1 MAEGPTP
8 VYKKLWFEILS
19 AKIYG
24 KLDVFGL
31 SNSYVQINL
40 IDKISNEVVYS
51 YKTSTKSRT
60 KTPVWNEKFTL
71 YVKPEEHKVSLALF
85 SDNRLTRDDFI
96 GLSEVSLEE
105 EFSEGDKTYQL
116 MNRY

>member
-31 SNSYVQINL
+31 SYSYVQINL

-51 YKTSTKSRT
+51 YKTSAKSRT
-60 KTPVWNEKFTL
+60 KTPVWNTKFRL
-71 YVKPEEHKVSLALF
+71 YVKPEEHKVSLAMF
-85 SDNRLTRDDFI
+85 TRLTHDDLI

-105 EFSEGDKTYQL
+105 AFSEGEKTYQL